1 VAVHEIAH
9 LLPEPIK
16 AKLDTGLRGLFNDN
30 YLAEFAA
37 KRRIDV
43 NNTELLDNEIPAYMA
58 QAISERPDF
67 WQDLRA
73 KMGDGDFA
81 EVARVILDKLNTFLA
96 GTDREYG
103 QDFLDR
109 YVTDVAKARDLL
121 STAYA
126 DAMKAQGLKPT
137 QPKGVQ
143 RAERIEAPAG
153 AGQELDADG
162 RDQAPSYGTG
172 REGAVSVVG
181 RHYSTQ
187 QRQTLSGSFYG
198 QGLKGAERTRL
209 DDSPDPRLRQRVYFY
224 VDQGSGVRP
233 EAGVGGQAHEARLN
247 NIYDPKTR
255 LIEPQPNANAFESAV
270 LNAGFDGYIAPF
282 GNNQAAVVLLGPKH
296 KAVPVRALGAVPSA
310 PAPEAAAPTTLRK
323 GLLSREAAEIDTT
336 KIPGARVR
344 MGNLEIPAE
353 QREAANAELKRI
365 GSTVQFSA
373 RIDGPLDRAVKAE
386 GKRATAMVSAKPGR
400 EFKVGD
406 TTVNVVKYPKAKDLE
421 FVTSRLHARVREVL
435 TGSDAVNFL
444 AGQFGLKDASL
455 KKVGEIRGLWAGE
468 REDTFMIRASNLDGS
483 PASFEDTRKL
493 ANLLGFAFVQEG
505 AVTIEPSHGDNGG
518 IPSMLIGKPNGGKLT
533 RSEIDSALSAANSA
547 GFFGASEAMSG
558 EGIKFLFFADDSSTK
573 SSQEQFKD
581 FVDQVGGVQQSTGLT
596 AAGSF
601 NTNSELDGA
610 NDYWTNATGQPLSAN
625 LGGAGDQAATGGS
638 SDIFRGTVDSL
649 LAPYVSALSTE
660 GFDFDFNQWQQ
671 AFGATDAQR
680 DYLKLKVTALDEIN
694 KHGVVPKLRQR
705 VPITNLKQV
714 GSKALITQ
722 KTTEANAAEQ
732 LGALDTVLAKSSN
745 PVKSTES
752 WLRMEA
758 MAYGTN
764 DVPMAPNRF
773 IQMYNSD
780 GIYQQL
786 KSLSPGQVSDA
797 QAGAKMGQEFRR
809 LYESGKVDP
818 AITAKL
824 MLWSFLSRGVS
835 PYVQESAFVDLVD
848 KIDPFIPRVL
858 DGTFSDDDAKA
869 WNKIVSATIKKGT
882 GQPGAGTTHNA
893 NAFGS
898 SFMRGMAAPAANGQT
913 KMQYLHGLF
922 SDPSKT
928 GPEIRREFVKMG
940 EGVGIDNKVISFTL
954 LVIGHDDV
962 AVLDRVQI
970 ANTFNDGRLGDYNLY
985 DGIARYG
992 YEADGKMVWVGS
1004 TPADYAS
1011 AKEAA
1016 PDGEVISAKVPGSG
1030 MANLTT
1036 GARGLMLYE
1045 PLENALEK
1053 VLPDIFGRL
1062 RSDGLRSADTRPSVG
1077 RWHWE
1082 SWVAYSGQEASHK
1095 TLDALLAEAKGQKSP
1110 YADVAAKE
1118 GEYGAFSYG
1127 TEYARDA
1134 QGKAYKL
1141 YHDSTGKAYRFSLDS
1156 YKDLMVE
1163 LKKKGKDGV
1172 VPSGFKVSEN
1182 ADGSQRTEPWFKDPR
1197 VNLAK
1202 FDEAIQRIGQAE
1214 TTAQAN
1220 KGTIQ
1225 ASART
1230 VNSEALFE
1238 GLDGRGRAKARAESA
1253 LAGRDDA
1260 DQIRFIQ
1267 DNFLDILAEAQDSG
1281 RIKINCD

>member
-1 VAVHEIAH
+1 
-9 LLPEPIK
+9 
-16 AKLDTGLRGLFNDN
+16 
-30 YLAEFAA
+30 
-37 KRRIDV
+37 
-43 NNTELLDNEIPAYMA
+43 
-58 QAISERPDF
+58 
-67 WQDLRA
+67 
-73 KMGDGDFA
+73 
-81 EVARVILDKLNTFLA
+81 
-96 GTDREYG
+96 
-103 QDFLDR
+103 
-109 YVTDVAKARDLL
+109 L

-126 DAMKAQGLKPT
+126 DAMKAQGKPVPAAAKAGIQAT
-137 QPKGVQ
+137 
-143 RAERIEAPAG
+143 ERI
-153 AGQELDADG
+153 
-162 RDQAPSYGTG
+162 
-172 REGAVSVVG
+172 
-181 RHYSTQ
+181 
-187 QRQTLSGSFYG
+187 
-198 QGLKGAERTRL
+198 
-209 DDSPDPRLRQRVYFY
+209 
-224 VDQGSGVRP
+224 
-233 EAGVGGQAHEARLN
+233 N
-247 NIYDPKTR
+247 
-255 LIEPQPNANAFESAV
+255 
-270 LNAGFDGYIAPF
+270 
-282 GNNQAAVVLLGPKH
+282 
-296 KAVPVRALGAVPSA
+296 
-310 PAPEAAAPTTLRK
+310 
-323 GLLSREAAEIDTT
+323 
-336 KIPGARVR
+336 
-344 MGNLEIPAE
+344 
-353 QREAANAELKRI
+353 
-365 GSTVQFSA
+365 
-373 RIDGPLDRAVKAE
+373 GPLDRAVKAE
-386 GKRATAMVSAKPGR
+386 GKRATAVVSAKPGR
-400 EFKVGD
+400 EFTVGD

-468 REDTFMIRASNLDGS
+468 REDTFLIRASNLDGS

-493 ANLLGFAFVQEG
+493 ANLLGFAFIQEG
-505 AVTIEPSHGDNGG
+505 AVTVEPSHGNNGG
-518 IPSMLIGKPNGGKLT
+518 IPSMLIGKPGGGKLT

-573 SSQEQFKD
+573 STEEQYKD

-610 NDYWTNATGQPLSAN
+610 NDYWTNATGQSLSAN

-638 SDIFRGTVDSL
+638 PDLFRGTVDSL

-660 GFDFDFNQWQQ
+660 GFDFDFNQWQRV
-671 AFGATDAQR
+671 FGATDAQR

-732 LGALDTVLAKSSN
+732 LDALDDVLAKSGN
-745 PVKSTES
+745 PVKNTEA

-773 IQMYNSD
+773 IQMYNND

-797 QAGAKMGQEFRR
+797 QHGAEMGQEFRR

-992 YEADGKMVWVGS
+992 YEADGKMVWVGT
-1004 TPADYAS
+1004 TPEDYAS
-1011 AKEAA
+1011 AKELA

-1036 GARGLMLYE
+1036 GARGLMIYE
-1045 PLENALEK
+1045 PLESALEK

-1062 RSDGLRSADTRPSVG
+1062 RTDGLRSANTRPSVG

-1095 TLDALLAEAKGQKSP
+1095 TLEALLAEAKGQKNP
-1110 YADVAAKE
+1110 YADVSAKE

-1134 QGKAYKL
+1134 QGNAYKL

-1156 YKDLMVE
+1156 YKDLMAE

-1182 ADGSQRTEPWFKDPR
+1182 ADESQRTEPWFKDPR

-1202 FDEAIQRIGQAE
+1202 FDEAIQRIGKAE
-1214 TTAQAN
+1214 PAAQA
-1220 KGTIQ
+1220 GPAIQ
-1225 ASART
+1225 ASERA
-1230 VNSEALFE
+1230 VDAEAIFKN
-1238 GLDGRGRAKARAESA
+1238 LDGRGLAKARAEAALSA
-1253 LAGRDDA
+1253 RSDA
-1260 DQIRFIQ
+1260 NQVRYIQ
-1267 DNFLDILAEAQDSG
+1267 DNFLDILVELEDSG
-1281 RIKINCD
+1281 RIKINCK